1 MERRW
6 SNYINRRFGTR
17 ILSKW
22 IVLCF
27 DVVITAFTYGLTYIL
42 RYNFN
47 LELISFT
54 QFAENALVTTIIFTI
69 AFLGFQSYDGII
81 RHSGEADARRLVLAG
96 MAATIGCLLISI
108 AGREVDMINI
118 ILPASIAIIHAS
130 LNIAILLFSR
140 YVIKVL
146 FFQATRNQAAPIT
159 VLIYGAGRRGLSVLQ
174 ALKRDSQHNYHVAA
188 FLDDNAFKINKSLEG
203 LKIHDSAKLP
213 ELLKRYHIQ
222 QLIISIHDPH
232 PERKTAVVE
241 ACLQYQVMIK
251 SVPPVDAWINGKL
264 STQQI
269 RNFQIEDL
277 LGREPIYLENEKIEH
292 AFRGK
297 TILIT
302 GAAGSIGGELVRQLL
317 DYHPGKLLLLDQA
330 ESALYDLNMELYF
343 KLKELKSSTEYII
356 ADITHEHRL
365 EEIFTKYQPQV
376 VFHAAAY
383 KHVPLMELNP
393 VEAVEVNVLGT
404 MHLVDLAIAHRVEQ
418 FIMISTDKAVNPT
431 SVMGASKRAAEIYVQ
446 EKSTLTT
453 STRFIT
459 TRFGNVL
466 GSNGSAVHYFN
477 RQIEAGGPLTITHPE
492 VTRYFM
498 TIPEACQ
505 LVLEAAVMGRTS
517 EIYMFDMGEP
527 VKILDLATK
536 MVLLSGL
543 EPGKDIQFLFT
554 GLRPGEKL
562 HEELTHDDEDTL
574 PTHHEK
580 IRIAIPKPYPKS
592 EFTLRLRALQSA
604 VEKGFEQDVVSRLK
618 QIVPEYI
625 SQNSA
630 YTALDTP
637 EHTAKAG

>member
-1 MERRW
+1 MDRRW

-27 DVVITAFTYGLTYIL
+27 DVVITAFTYGIAYIL
-42 RYNFN
+42 RYNFSIEN
-47 LELISFT
+47 ISFT
-54 QFAENALVTTIIFTI
+54 LFVENTLVTTIIFTL

-108 AGREVDMINI
+108 AGREVEAINTV
-118 ILPASIAIIHAS
+118 LPASIAIIHAS

-174 ALKRDSQHNYHVAA
+174 ALKRDPHHNYHVAA

-203 LKIHDSAKLP
+203 LKIYDSAKLP
-213 ELLKRYHIQ
+213 ELLQRYRIQ
-222 QLIISIHDPH
+222 QLIISIHDPD

-241 ACLQYQVMIK
+241 ACLQHQVTIK

-269 RNFQIEDL
+269 RNFRIEDL
-277 LGREPIYLENEKIEH
+277 LGREPIQLENEKIAH
-292 AFRGK
+292 AFNGK

-302 GAAGSIGGELVRQLL
+302 GAAGSIGSELVRQLL
-317 DYHPGKLLLLDQA
+317 EYHPGKLILLDQA
-330 ESALYDLNMELYF
+330 ESALYDLNMELF
-343 KLKELKSSTEYII
+343 FRLNELHIRAEYII
-356 ADITHEHRL
+356 ADITHEQRL
-365 EEIFTKYQPQV
+365 QEVFNTYQPQV

-393 VEAVEVNVLGT
+393 LEAVEVNVFGT
-404 MHLVDLAIAHRVEQ
+404 MCLVDLAIEHGVEQ

-446 EKSTLTT
+446 EKGAVVNTT
-453 STRFIT
+453 KFIT

-466 GSNGSAVHYFN
+466 GSNGSVVHYFN
-477 RQIEAGGPLTITHPE
+477 KQIEAGGPLTITHPE

-505 LVLEAAVMGRTS
+505 LVLEAAVMGRAS

-543 EPGKDIQFLFT
+543 EPGKDISFLFT

-562 HEELTHDDEDTL
+562 HEELLHADEDTR

-592 EFTLRLRALQSA
+592 EFPLRLLALQTA
-604 VEKGFEQDVVSRLK
+604 VGSGYEQEVVSKLK

-625 SQNSA
+625 SQNSV
-630 YTALDTP
+630 YSALDTP